1 MVITRRVAGCAFI
14 ICFWAS
20 LTMTAIA
27 PDFQGGRSND
37 RTQLVSMNPFGLILL
52 PW

>member
-1 MVITRRVAGCAFI
+1 MVITRRMAGCAFRV
-14 ICFWAS
+14 CFWAS
-20 LTMTAIA
+20 LTMMAIA
-27 PDFQGGRSND
+27 QDLQENRSND